1 MQCLQNSERL
11 GYLERGVIGKHN
23 SPGAHSDPLRRA
35 RDVSDHDF
43 RSRAGDARLVVVLG
57 RSRRVAFVAEPVG
70 EPGQLERVAE
80 RLGSVQARADR
91 RDVQDGEPEIHVVHL
106 HHKDVVQSC
115 ASSIILT
122 ALALHSTNFSETLG
136 KLSLTPQVSKLY
148 LRCQLNLVVTT
159 KC

>member
-1 MQCLQNSERL
+1 ML
-11 GYLERGVIGKHN
+11 GQ
-23 SPGAHSDPLRRA
+23 P
-35 RDVSDHDF
+35 
-43 RSRAGDARLVVVLG
+43 
-57 RSRRVAFVAEPVG
+57 VAFVAEPVG

-80 RLGSVQARADR
+80 RLGSLRARADR

-106 HHKDVVQSC
+106 FHKNVSQSC

-122 ALALHSTNFSETLG
+122 ALALHSTNFSETPG
-136 KLSLTPQVSKLY
+136 KLSLTPQVSKLH